1 MTISELNNKLK
12 NALKRYIKNEGY
24 VDSGKLVKS
33 ITFNCQMNGEK
44 LKLKFNAAEYIHYLD
59 DGNLVSNFFGSQE
72 ALDIIQEYYVD
83 YSVTEIN
90 NSIERGSAS

>member
-1 MTISELNNKLK
+1 MTISELNSKLK

-24 VDSGKLVKS
+24 VDSGKLLKS
-33 ITFNCQMNGEK
+33 ISFNCQMNGEK
-44 LKLKFNAAEYIHYLD
+44 LKLKFKAAEYIHYLD

-83 YSVTEIN
+83 YSITEIN